1 MYGLIIAIVIILILL
16 LSKSYGLDETYEGFA
31 HRGGYRNGNWRN
43 GRGNYN
49 RGYYPYNNRYPYYI
63 DDYYYPTS
71 CMNTLFGD
79 TRCFNYG
86 FFGWPGIW

>member
-1 MYGLIIAIVIILILL
+1 MYGLIIAIIIILILL
-16 LSKSYGLDETYEGFA
+16 LTKSCGLNDTYEGFA
-31 HRGGYRNGNWRN
+31 HRNRGWG
-43 GRGNYN
+43 GRGKY
-49 RGYYPYNNRYPYYI
+49 GGSYSSYYNRYPYYI